1 MNVFI
6 TGVSSG
12 LGFGLAKYHLEKGH
26 NVYGISR
33 RENEELNSYDNF
45 RFLKQDISRFEELK
59 TGLSSFLQNV
69 DELELVILN
78 AGIMNSIKDMR
89 ATTQSEITKVMDV
102 NVWANKVIIE
112 TLFSEIRQISQVVAV
127 SSGASVSGARGWNV
141 YSVSKAALNMVVSLY
156 AKEYAD
162 THFCAL
168 APGLVDTA
176 MQDYIYSL
184 TDYNK
189 FPVIKRLQD
198 AKGTDTMP
206 DPEKAA
212 VIFSEAVEKAKKYE
226 SGSFLD
232 LRKI

>member
-1 MNVFI
+1 MNILI

-12 LGFGLAKYHLEKGH
+12 LGLGLAKYYLEKGH
-26 NVYGISR
+26 TVYGLSR
-33 RENEELNSYDNF
+33 RENPELSSFDNF
-45 RFLKQDISRFEELK
+45 KFLKQDISRFEELK
-59 TGLSSFLQNV
+59 TGLSSFLHNV
-69 DELELVILN
+69 NELELVILN
-78 AGIMNSIKDMR
+78 AGIMNSVKDLTD
-89 ATTQSEITKVMDV
+89 TTLEEISEVMDV

-112 TLFSEIRQISQVVAV
+112 TLFAEVRQISQVVAV

-156 AKEYAD
+156 AKEYTD

-189 FPVIKRLQD
+189 FPVIKRLQE

-206 DPEKAA
+206 DPVKAA

-232 LRKI
+232 VRKI

>member
-156 AKEYAD
+156 AKEFTG

-189 FPVIKRLQD
+189 FPVIKRLQE